1 MAAGRSGGG
10 ARAGITREDLADA
23 VLRVLERDGPKG
35 LSMRKVAA
43 EVGVRAASLYW
54 HVQNKEELLDLAF
67 DALWEGLDLD
77 RLSGWS
83 AANWRDDVAELAR
96 QLRASLLARHNA
108 VRVLAGRFSLG
119 PRSLGGME
127 ALLAALRRAG
137 FNGPDAA
144 KVSYLLTTWVQGFVL
159 HESVPMSAAEEL
171 GATPE
176 QAAEQAR
183 RQMAELPADRYPN
196 VAELAGEIVGLDM
209 DSRFEFGLGLLLDGL
224 QQLRERTNAR

>member
-96 QLRASLLARHNA
+96 QFGL
-108 VRVLAGRFSLG
+108 
-119 PRSLGGME
+119 E
-127 ALLAALRRAG
+127 AA
-137 FNGPDAA
+137 
-144 KVSYLLTTWVQGFVL
+144 
-159 HESVPMSAAEEL
+159 
-171 GATPE
+171 
-176 QAAEQAR
+176 
-183 RQMAELPADRYPN
+183 PADPILTSGAGAASASGAN
-196 VAELAGEIVGLDM
+196 VTA
-209 DSRFEFGLGLLLDGL
+209 
-224 QQLRERTNAR
+224 